1 MNILIT
7 GGAGYIGSNVALLLL
22 DKGHKV
28 TVVDNLV
35 TGSKEIIP
43 KKANFLNSDI
53 SDKQKISELLKKNKF
68 DLVMNF
74 AGLVKVEESFKFPEK
89 YNLYNVDK
97 AKTFIDCC
105 VESGL
110 NKIIFSSTAGV
121 YGKSKDGRVT
131 EDDILEPLN
140 PYAKTKLEIE
150 KYLTNLSKNNK
161 IKTIILRY
169 FNVAGADKEERSGM
183 IIKKSNNLI
192 KAVCEFALKKRDN
205 FIVNGDDYETKDGTP
220 VRDFIH
226 VTDLADIHLITA
238 NYLLQELKSD
248 IFNCGYSQGYSV
260 LDVINEIEKII
271 KQKLNYNIGPRRD
284 GDIPTSIADTKKFK
298 EKFNWHPKH
307 NSLNYILKTALNWEK
322 KYK

>member
-7 GGAGYIGSNVALLLL
+7 GGAGYIGSNVTLLLL

-43 KKANFLNSDI
+43 KKANFINSDI

-68 DLVMNF
+68 DLVMHF

-97 AKTFIDCC
+97 AKAFIDCC
-105 VESGL
+105 LESGL

-150 KYLTNLSKNNK
+150 KY
-161 IKTIILRY
+161 
-169 FNVAGADKEERSGM
+169 F
-183 IIKKSNNLI
+183 
-192 KAVCEFALKKRDN
+192 
-205 FIVNGDDYETKDGTP
+205 
-220 VRDFIH
+220 
-226 VTDLADIHLITA
+226 
-238 NYLLQELKSD
+238 
-248 IFNCGYSQGYSV
+248 
-260 LDVINEIEKII
+260 
-271 KQKLNYNIGPRRD
+271 
-284 GDIPTSIADTKKFK
+284 
-298 EKFNWHPKH
+298 
-307 NSLNYILKTALNWEK
+307 
-322 KYK
+322 